1 MFDGIVMFSGGLD
14 STIVAHHLKSM
25 GLKIKLVHYVL
36 PFYSGIGFTHKSILK
51 AAESLG
57 LELDIIEEGLEFASM
72 MKNPYFGFGKNA
84 NPCVDCRIRR
94 LIHAKSLMLKYGA
107 SFIATGE
114 VAGQRPMSQGIHMM
128 NAIEKRA
135 DVKGI
140 LLRPLSAKHFP
151 QTIAEQT
158 GLVDREKLFDWKGRS
173 RIVQLEYSKKY
184 NLVHVAPAGG
194 CVLTMIDPS
203 NRFHEL
209 AKYSPDF
216 GLNELKLI
224 AYGRHFRISDK
235 CKCVVSRNNSE
246 NQIMMKLLEP
256 DNNYLQMAD
265 TPGPIGVIRGEYTES
280 DLSQCASLIAR
291 YSKEKDAAS
300 VNVNLSVNETIV
312 KTVTVKPSDD
322 ETCNKLRI

>member
-14 STIVAHHLKSM
+14 SAIVAHHLKSM
-25 GLKIKLVHYVL
+25 GLRIKLVHYVL
-36 PFYSGIGFTHKSILK
+36 PFYSGIGFTHKSVIK

-94 LIHAKSLMLKYGA
+94 LVHAKSMMQQYGA

-151 QTIAEQT
+151 PTIAEET

-173 RIVQLEYSKKY
+173 RIAQLEYSKKY
-184 NLVHVAPAGG
+184 NLVHGAPAGG

-203 NRFHEL
+203 NRFHDL

-216 GLNELKLI
+216 GLNDLKLI
-224 AYGRHFRISDK
+224 AYGRHFRITDK
-235 CKCVVSRNNSE
+235 CKFVIARNNSE
-246 NQIMMKLLEP
+246 NQIILKFLEP

-265 TPGPIGVIRGEYTES
+265 TPGPVGVIRGEYTES
-280 DLSQCASLIAR
+280 DLSQCASLLAR
-291 YSKEKDAAS
+291 YSKEKDAGS
-300 VNVNLSVNETIV
+300 VNVNLYVNETIV

>member
-1 MFDGIVMFSGGLD
+1 
-14 STIVAHHLKSM
+14 
-25 GLKIKLVHYVL
+25 
-36 PFYSGIGFTHKSILK
+36 
-51 AAESLG
+51 
-57 LELDIIEEGLEFASM
+57 
-72 MKNPYFGFGKNA
+72 
-84 NPCVDCRIRR
+84 
-94 LIHAKSLMLKYGA
+94 
-107 SFIATGE
+107 
-114 VAGQRPMSQGIHMM
+114 MSQGIHMM

>member
-14 STIVAHHLKSM
+14 STIVAHYLKSM
-25 GLKIKLVHYVL
+25 GLKIKLIHYVL
-36 PFYSGIGFTHKSILK
+36 PFYSGIGFTHKSIHT
-51 AAESLG
+51 AAELLG
-57 LELDIIEEGLEFASM
+57 LELDIIEEGQEFASM
-72 MKNPYFGFGKNA
+72 MKTPFFGFGKNA

-94 LIHAKSLMLKYGA
+94 LIHAKNSMQQLGA

-114 VAGQRPMSQGIHMM
+114 VAGQRPMSQGINTM
-128 NAIEKRA
+128 NAIEKKA

-151 QTIAEQT
+151 PTIAEEK

-173 RIVQLEYSKKY
+173 RAFQLEYSKKH
-184 NLVHVAPAGG
+184 NLVHGAPGGG

-235 CKCVVSRNNSE
+235 CKFVIARNNSE
-246 NQIMMKLLEP
+246 NQIMEKLLEP

-265 TPGPIGVIRGEYTES
+265 TPGPIGLIRGEYTEP
-280 DLSQCASLIAR
+280 DLSQCASMLAR
-291 YSKEKDAAS
+291 YSKEKDADSA
-300 VNVNLSVNETIV
+300 NVNLYVNESVV
-312 KTVTVKPSDD
+312 KTVTIKPAND
-322 ETCNKLRI
+322 ETCDKLRI

>member
-1 MFDGIVMFSGGLD
+1 MVDGIVMFSGGLD

-25 GLKIKLVHYVL
+25 GLRIKLVHYVL
-36 PFYSGIGFTHKSILK
+36 PFYAGIGFTHKGVEK

-57 LELDIIEEGLEFASM
+57 LELEIVEEGEDFASM

-94 LIHAKSLMLKYGA
+94 LIHAKSIMQQCGA

-128 NAIEKRA
+128 NAIEKKA
-135 DVKGI
+135 DVKGV

-151 QTIAEQT
+151 PTIAEEN
-158 GLVDREKLFDWKGRS
+158 GLVDRGKLFDWKGRS
-173 RIVQLEYSKKY
+173 RIVQIEYSKKY
-184 NLVHVAPAGG
+184 NLVHAAPAGG

-209 AKYSPDF
+209 VKFSPDF

-224 AYGRHFRISDK
+224 AYGRHFRISEK
-235 CKCVVSRNNSE
+235 CKFIVARNNSE
-246 NQIMMKLLEP
+246 NLTILKILEP
-256 DNNYLQMAD
+256 DNNYLEMAD
-265 TPGPIGVIRGEYTES
+265 TLGPIGAIRGDYTES
-280 DLSQCASLIAR
+280 DLSQCASLLAR
-291 YSKEKDAAS
+291 YSKEKEADSA
-300 VNVNLSVNETIV
+300 NVNLFVNETIV
-312 KTVTVKPSDD
+312 KTVKVKPGDD
-322 ETCNKLRI
+322 ETCEKLRI

>member
-25 GLKIKLVHYVL
+25 GLRIKLVHYVL
-36 PFYSGIGFTHKSILK
+36 PFYSGIGFTHKSVCK

-57 LELDIIEEGLEFASM
+57 LELEIIEEGLEFASM

-94 LIHAKSLMLKYGA
+94 LIHVKTIMQNCGA

-114 VAGQRPMSQGIHMM
+114 VAGQRPMSQRINMM
-128 NAIEKRA
+128 NSIEKRA

-151 QTIAEQT
+151 PTIAEEK
-158 GLVDREKLFDWKGRS
+158 GLVDREKLFDLKGRS
-173 RIVQLEYSKKY
+173 RHFQLEYSKKH
-184 NLVHVAPAGG
+184 NLVHGAPAGG

-216 GLNELKLI
+216 GINELKLI

-235 CKCVVSRNNSE
+235 CKCIVARNNSE
-246 NQIMMKLLEP
+246 NQILLKLLEP
-256 DNNYLQMAD
+256 DNNYLEMAN
-265 TPGPIGVIRGEYTES
+265 TLGPIGLIRGEYTES
-280 DLSQCASLIAR
+280 DLSQCASLLAR
-291 YSKEKDAAS
+291 YSKEKNADSA
-300 VNVNLSVNETIV
+300 NVKLVVNESNI
-312 KTVTVKPSDD
+312 KTVQVKPAAD
-322 ETCNKLRI
+322 EICEKLRI

>member
-25 GLKIKLVHYVL
+25 GLRIKLIHYVL
-36 PFYSGIGFTHKSILK
+36 PFYAGIGFTHKSILK
-51 AAESLG
+51 SAELLG
-57 LELDIIEEGLEFASM
+57 LEIDIIEEGQEFAAM

-94 LIHAKSLMLKYGA
+94 LIHAKSIMQQYGA

-114 VAGQRPMSQGIHMM
+114 VAGQRPMSQGINMM
-128 NAIEKRA
+128 NAIEKKA

-151 QTIAEQT
+151 PTIAEEK

-184 NLVHVAPAGG
+184 SLVHGAPAGG

-209 AKYSPDF
+209 SKYSPDF

-224 AYGRHFRISDK
+224 AYGRHFRITDK
-235 CKCVVSRNNSE
+235 CKFIVSRNNSE
-246 NQIMMKLLEP
+246 NQIILKILEP
-256 DNNYLQMAD
+256 YNNYLQMAD
-265 TPGPIGVIRGEYTES
+265 TLGPVGVIRGEYTET
-280 DLSQCASLIAR
+280 DLALCASILAR
-291 YSKEKDAAS
+291 YSKEKEADSANVSLYINDINIKTINIKPAS
-300 VNVNLSVNETIV
+300 
-312 KTVTVKPSDD
+312 D
-322 ETCNKLRI
+322 ESCTAIRI